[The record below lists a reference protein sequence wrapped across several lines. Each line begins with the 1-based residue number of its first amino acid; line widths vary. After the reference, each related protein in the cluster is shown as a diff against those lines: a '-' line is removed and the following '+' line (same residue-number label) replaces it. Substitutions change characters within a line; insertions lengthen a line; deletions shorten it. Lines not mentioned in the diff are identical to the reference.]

1 MDILSNIIKKKKEEL
16 EYLKKNVSISELEKS
31 IYFNRKTNSLVNS
44 IKSKDISIIAE
55 HKRKSPSKSDINHLT
70 STKDIVHGYE
80 YGGAVGISFLTE
92 KNFFDGSVEDFKEA
106 RKITK
111 LPLLRKDF
119 IIDEYQIIESKSIGA
134 DAILL
139 IAACL
144 NDTDILKLSNLAK
157 SIGLEVL
164 IEIHEIEELKKSSI
178 ETVDIIGINNR
189 DLKTFDVNIETSL
202 NLINKIPS
210 SFTKISESGLNSS
223 DEINKLKNHGFD
235 GFLIG
240 ERFMKSQYPGKELS
254 NFISKIKDES

>member
-1 MDILSNIIKKKKEEL
+1 MDILSKIIKKKKEEL
-16 EYLKKNVSISELEKS
+16 EYLKKNVSISKLEKS
-31 IYFNRKTNSLVNS
+31 IYFNRN
-44 IKSKDISIIAE
+44 
-55 HKRKSPSKSDINHLT
+55 
-70 STKDIVHGYE
+70 
-80 YGGAVGISFLTE
+80 
-92 KNFFDGSVEDFKEA
+92 
-106 RKITK
+106 
-111 LPLLRKDF
+111 
-119 IIDEYQIIESKSIGA
+119 GA

-223 DEINKLKNHGFD
+223 VEINKLKNHGFD